1 MPKPL
6 VAVNSIYDCAL
17 RILEEQGVEALS
29 ARKLA
34 DELQCS
40 TRTLYQQVGK
50 RDELISQLI
59 AYYFGQV
66 EMVFADCGLWEDSA
80 RDWARNLRYA
90 LLSHPGLSRLMT
102 AEHRG
107 PIAEYV
113 TQLLKVLLRSGFNE
127 ELALRSC
134 RVLVHVV
141 MNLSLAELSAPANTS
156 GRKRRSRKEIQFED
170 LVIAR
175 SGRRRVDLGNAPE
188 VFENTLDWV
197 IIGIRSEFDSR

>member
-1 MPKPL
+1 MAKPL

-17 RILEEQGVEALS
+17 RILEEQGAGALS
-29 ARKLA
+29 ARRLA

-59 AYYFGQV
+59 AYYFGQLK
-66 EMVFADCGLWEDSA
+66 MVFRECEHWEDST
-80 RDWARNLRYA
+80 RDWARNLRFA

-113 TQLLKVLLRSGFNE
+113 TELLQVLLRSGFNE

-141 MNLSLAELSAPANTS
+141 MNLSLAEISAPANAS
-156 GRKRRSRKEIQFED
+156 WRKRRSRKEIQFED

-175 SGRRRVDLGNAPE
+175 SGKRRDDLRNAPE

-197 IIGIRSEFDSR
+197 IIGIQSELE